1 MNGNLE
7 PEERVLNR
15 NTWQEQIEQQL
26 INLGWEED
34 DEILVEVGGTVVSG
48 IHQPPDANPKWT
60 LPFGKRRYN
69 KDAFLIISNAS
80 RRETV
85 RSQPLSDEQLSK
97 GFHYGS
103 NGQLYKTRELEEL
116 PESPRVDPPRLN
128 TWSQITN
135 WVRNT
140 LSK

>member
-1 MNGNLE
+1 M
-7 PEERVLNR
+7 
-15 NTWQEQIEQQL
+15 TISMQL
-26 INLGWEED
+26 WDDGGTLDKVTKVANELGWEEG
-34 DEILVEVGGTVVSG
+34 DEIIVEVGGTVVSG

-60 LPFGKRRYN
+60 LPFGQRRYN

-97 GFHYGS
+97 GFHYGD

-116 PESPRVDPPRLN
+116 PEPSPMADTRSHPWLELIDWFR
-128 TWSQITN
+128 T
-135 WVRNT
+135 T
-140 LSK
+140 LSKRT